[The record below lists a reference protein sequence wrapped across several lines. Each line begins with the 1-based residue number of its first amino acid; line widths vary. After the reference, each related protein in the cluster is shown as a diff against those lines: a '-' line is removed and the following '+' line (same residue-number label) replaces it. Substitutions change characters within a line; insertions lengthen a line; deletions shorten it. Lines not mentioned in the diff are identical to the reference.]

1 MENEPQQNPETENVE
16 QDAGTQAIADT
27 ILSLKDE
34 NDKLRKII
42 ADKDRNISDLT
53 KVIRTLDLNSNQK
66 NDEKEDSLEDLTK
79 KLFD

>member
-66 NDEKEDSLEDLTK
+66 NDEKEDDLEELTK